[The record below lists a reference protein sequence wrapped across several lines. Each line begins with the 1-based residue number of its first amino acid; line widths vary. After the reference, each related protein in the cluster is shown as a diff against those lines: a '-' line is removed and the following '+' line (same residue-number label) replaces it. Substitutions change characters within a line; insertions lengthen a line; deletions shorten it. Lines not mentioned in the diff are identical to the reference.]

1 MLHIS
6 DLHLRPT
13 QQTVLQE
20 SASFRLQCA
29 AEVLENIKNDLRE
42 CVDLKLRGEK
52 QTLHWDELNAMTIS
66 PIDPA
71 TSFSKSKI
79 LEEKMQREEGE
90 DLTFA
95 HDLPGNE
102 AVKSPHTIRHRPS
115 PAPTRSA
122 VDL

>member
-52 QTLHWDELNAMTIS
+52 QTVHWDELNAMTIS

-79 LEEKMQREEGE
+79 LEEKIHREEIA
-90 DLTFA
+90 DLTIA

-102 AVKSPHTIRHRPS
+102 AVKTPHTTRHRPS